1 MTPNDFKESGKKHVI
16 QAALEV
22 LANVVKL
29 GKCEDSNLDVTRSSS
44 LPTLLISIVRNV
56 VKSDVNVPD
65 LMVDLIENI
74 SLLCKNSFN
83 KQVGIE
89 PIYMKGFIPLLPNL
103 IKEPNE
109 QLQLATLKALG
120 TFSTLAAIIPI
131 RMCSFFKDITDNGV
145 VKEVCEIFKS
155 TSPNGVQ
162 PIHMVAVETLST
174 LTCPVY
180 GDFYSFPWKRGPHD
194 NILEYTESSLV
205 YDKLRLSIFTSIKD
219 FDFIGKAIAI
229 FLKEDESKHVEVKCS
244 ILRFFIQLL
253 RSFDNQPNG
262 AGSAKVEGA
271 LDIFLSNPSLKQV
284 LTQAAFSSKD
294 AVIQA
299 AAVQIFTLILRQVI
313 DDQNVMVLDI
323 QKVYLLFE
331 KSSKSDPFIS
341 IMCCALMSEMLR

>member
-1 MTPNDFKESGKKHVI
+1 
-16 QAALEV
+16 
-22 LANVVKL
+22 
-29 GKCEDSNLDVTRSSS
+29 
-44 LPTLLISIVRNV
+44 LISIVRNV

-89 PIYMKGFIPLLPNL
+89 PLYMKGFIPLLPNL
-103 IKEPNE
+103 IKDPNE

-120 TFSTLAAIIPI
+120 TFSTQAAIIPI
-131 RMCSFFKDITDNGV
+131 RMCNFFKDITENGV
-145 VKEVCEIFKS
+145 VKDVCEIFKS
-155 TSPNGVQ
+155 TPTNAVQ
-162 PIHMVAVETLST
+162 PIHMVAIEALST
-174 LTCPVY
+174 LCCPVY

-194 NILEYTESSLV
+194 NILEYTEASLV
-205 YDKLRLSIFTSIKD
+205 Y
-219 FDFIGKAIAI
+219 AI

-262 AGSAKVEGA
+262 ASSSKVEGV

-299 AAVQIFTLILRQVI
+299 AAIQVLTLILRQVI
-313 DDQNVMVLDI
+313 DDQNLDQNVMVLDI

-331 KSSKSDPFIS
+331 KSSKTEPFIS
-341 IMCCALMSEMLR
+341 IMCCALMSEMLRQDQQQAAFILQKFS